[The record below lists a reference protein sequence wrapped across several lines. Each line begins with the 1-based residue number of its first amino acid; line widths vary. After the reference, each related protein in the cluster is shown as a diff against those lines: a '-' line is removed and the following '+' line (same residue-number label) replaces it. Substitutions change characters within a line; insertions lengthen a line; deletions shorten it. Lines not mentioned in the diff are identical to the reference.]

1 MPKRLA
7 VVLIA
12 MVPLVF
18 ACSSASEENK
28 YEYKLDDSSLND
40 ICSSDSP
47 FADSEGCNP

>member
-1 MPKRLA
+1 MSKKLA

-18 ACSSASEENK
+18 ACSSAIEENE
-28 YEYKLDDSSLND
+28 YEYELPVGD